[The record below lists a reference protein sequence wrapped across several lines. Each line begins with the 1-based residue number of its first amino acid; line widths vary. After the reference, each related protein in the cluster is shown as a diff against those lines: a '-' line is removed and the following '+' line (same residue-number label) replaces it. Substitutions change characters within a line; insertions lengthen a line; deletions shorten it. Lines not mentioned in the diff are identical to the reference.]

1 MLRMLRRQCFEL
13 YKIDEFRT
21 STLCPSDERI
31 QYMKEK
37 LREKSGD
44 ESRAEDD
51 PGATVEGRYWNRN
64 IAAAL
69 NFKTITHSLRT
80 VKRVPELVATVSSD
94 PEVQPRSRS
103 KRKAATASM
112 SAATAP
118 EQEQTVR
125 GKRADLQ

>member
-1 MLRMLRRQCFEL
+1 MVGTQEPIRSVGMLRMLRRQCFEL

-80 VKRVPELVATVSSD
+80 VKRVPERFNRNLRQT
-94 PEVQPRSRS
+94 
-103 KRKAATASM
+103 
-112 SAATAP
+112 P
-118 EQEQTVR
+118 EQQR
-125 GKRADLQ
+125 Q